1 MKRIA
6 IFADIQ
12 NISDTTRHA
21 FGRRFNYQA
30 FWQHI
35 STQGD
40 IVSAVAYTIFRNNEE
55 QRQFLVALKQIGFGI
70 KIKPFVQR
78 TDNSHEGRW
87 DVGIAID
94 ILHTAKHVDI
104 IILLSGDKDF
114 DLLLEKIRQDST
126 ISVEVYGVPS
136 LTAMSLIDAASAW
149 HPIGESLLLQP

>member
-12 NISDTTRHA
+12 NINDTTRHA
-21 FGRRFNYQA
+21 FDRQFNYRA

-40 IVSAVAYTIFRNNEE
+40 IVSAVAYTIFRNNDK
-55 QRQFLVALKQIGFGI
+55 QRQFLVALKQIGFDI
-70 KIKPFVQR
+70 KRKPFIQR
-78 TDNSHEGRW
+78 ANNSRKGDW

-104 IILLSGDKDF
+104 VVLLSGDEDF

-126 ISVEVYGVPS
+126 ISAEVYGVPS
-136 LTAMSLIDAASAW
+136 LTAMSLIDAASIY
-149 HPIGESLLLQP
+149 HPIGDQLLL